1 MIRRSWLAAAVAL
14 ALLAIVPA
22 LALAARPPSV
32 TRGLDYLHSQQVLTT
47 GGYGS
52 PGTTGWVILG
62 AVANGER
69 MGSSAWT
76 HGGKNPISALQATNH
91 ETAATASLNPPQY
104 YSLMIMSYMAG
115 GREDYVY
122 AAGTPSVDL
131 LSKLYSY
138 QDIAPGSATEG
149 SFSPSSSTRTFK
161 AVRTTCWAILAINSL
176 AIDNESFAAA
186 GAWLRTQ
193 PNADGGF
200 GLSPGSRS
208 DTEDTALAIQALRA
222 GGTSAGSTPVQDALA
237 YLDSVQR
244 SDGGFPDQTTSS
256 RRLDAEATAFA
267 IQAIDA
273 AGENPAAGRWRTSS
287 GKTPLSALRSL
298 QVKRGAYAARPGT
311 LITPAPVTG
320 HAIVAL
326 AGQNFVGYPAHKPR
340 AVKAF
345 VYRPHFD
352 TVAPKRRQHVQD
364 DAYRAHPGH
373 LR

>member
-1 MIRRSWLAAAVAL
+1 MSRRSWLAPAVAF

-22 LALAARPPSV
+22 LALADRPPSI

-52 PGTTGWVILG
+52 PSTTGWVILG
-62 AVANGER
+62 AVATGER

-76 HGGKNPISALQATNH
+76 HAGKNPISALQATNQ

-122 AAGTPSVDL
+122 AAGTPAVDL
-131 LSKLYSY
+131 LTKLYSY
-138 QDIAPGSATEG
+138 QDVAPGSDTEG

-176 AIDNESFAAA
+176 AIDNENFAAA

-193 PNADGGF
+193 QNADGGF
-200 GLSPGSRS
+200 GLSPDSRS

-222 GGTSAGSTPVQDALA
+222 GGTSSDSALVQGALD
-237 YLDSVQR
+237 YLDGVQR

-256 RRLDAEATAFA
+256 TRLDAEATAFA
-267 IQAIDA
+267 IQAIDVS
-273 AGENPAAGRWRTSS
+273 R
-287 GKTPLSALRSL
+287 
-298 QVKRGAYAARPGT
+298 
-311 LITPAPVTG
+311 
-320 HAIVAL
+320 
-326 AGQNFVGYPAHKPR
+326 
-340 AVKAF
+340 
-345 VYRPHFD
+345 
-352 TVAPKRRQHVQD
+352 
-364 DAYRAHPGH
+364 
-373 LR
+373 